1 MVMQN
6 RHGGNS
12 PGWWDDL
19 PPSLRKR
26 FANTPRPGPRHDPDE
41 DDTRPLLRA
50 ADGDSPSQ
58 EPGVVRDLSRLAVL
72 FLVVAVANI
81 LFLLIALSF
90 LFGGDPVTH

>member
-1 MVMQN
+1 MVMRN

-26 FANTPRPGPRHDPDE
+26 FARTPHPEPPHDPDE
-41 DDTRPLLRA
+41 GGAQPLLRTA
-50 ADGDSPSQ
+50 PGGAPAHS
-58 EPGVVRDLSRLAVL
+58 PGVVRDLSRLAVL

-81 LFLLIALSF
+81 LFLLVALAF
-90 LFGGDPVTH
+90 LFGGDPVTR